1 MVLCGYVCSLGP
13 IARDAYPSAVHSLQR
28 DLSPAT
34 DADRVE
40 RPG

>member
-1 MVLCGYVCSLGP
+1 MLSGNVCFLGP

-28 DLSPAT
+28 DLSQAT
-34 DADRVE
+34 DAARVE